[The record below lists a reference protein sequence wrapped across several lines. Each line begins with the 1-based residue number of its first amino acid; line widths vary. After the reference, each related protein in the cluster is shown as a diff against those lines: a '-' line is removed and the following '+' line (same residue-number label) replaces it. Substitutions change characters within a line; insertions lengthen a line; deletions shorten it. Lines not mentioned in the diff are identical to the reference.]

1 MATHEDEQAVLD
13 VVRDIHEAWGKGDP
27 DAFVADYAEDASAT
41 VPGSFM
47 KSRQEIYGAM
57 SFLFNGPMKGTSAS
71 EKVLAVRFITDDAAV
86 VTTETGVLL
95 PGESAAPPERIAFAT
110 WVVAKRD
117 GKWQMA
123 VYANCPSV
131 GPGPQ

>member
-1 MATHEDEQAVLD
+1 MATKEDEKAVLD
-13 VVRDIHEAWGKGDP
+13 VVKGIHEAWGKGDP
-27 DAFVADYAEDASAT
+27 DLFVSDYAEDASAVT
-41 VPGSFM
+41 PGSFM

-71 EKVLAVRFITDDAAV
+71 QKVLAVRFFTDDAAV

-95 PGESAAPPERIAFAT
+95 PGESAAPPERTSYAT
-110 WVVAKRD
+110 WVVAKKD

-123 VYANCPSV
+123 VYANSPSV
-131 GPGPQ
+131 GPQ